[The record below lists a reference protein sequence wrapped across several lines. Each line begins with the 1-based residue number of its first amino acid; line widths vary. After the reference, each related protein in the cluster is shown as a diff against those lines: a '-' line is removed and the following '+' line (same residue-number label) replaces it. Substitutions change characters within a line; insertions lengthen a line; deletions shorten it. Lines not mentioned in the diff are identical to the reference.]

1 MTNPRRPV
9 ARREKQAGDDTIQT
23 VRIIIYTAAFA
34 IVIGIGAA
42 IALLSL
48 SVAPAD
54 ARTSGLTMLAVGL
67 GGLGV
72 AGGVVYLA
80 EKLINLAKGVAFM
93 LAELIVEKF
102 KKRERA
108 IGREEGREEGR
119 AKGREEGREEGRAE
133 NQLAWRAWHRRQQE
147 ALRSGVPFD
156 EPPPGSD
163 SEDNNHPGA
172 SS

>member
-23 VRIIIYTAAFA
+23 VRIIIYSAAFA

-108 IGREEGREEGR
+108 IGREEGR
-119 AKGREEGREEGRAE
+119 AE